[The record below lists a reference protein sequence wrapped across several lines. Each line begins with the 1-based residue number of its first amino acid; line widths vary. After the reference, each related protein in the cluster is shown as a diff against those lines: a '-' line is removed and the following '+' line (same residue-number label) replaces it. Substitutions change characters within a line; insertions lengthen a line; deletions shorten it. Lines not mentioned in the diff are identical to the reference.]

1 MVSIVIVSHSP
12 DLAKGV
18 HALASQ
24 MTQGKIKI
32 AVAAGVDD
40 PDNPIGTDAIAVM
53 MAIEEVYTPQGVLVL
68 VDMGSAI
75 LSTDT
80 ALELLDS
87 EQAANV
93 HVCAAP
99 LIEGCMSACVAAAA
113 GMSLEE
119 VSSEAHNALVAKYTL
134 LEQTAHLPGKGG
146 EQSGEPLLQSATEDE
161 MAFEWRV
168 RNPHGVHARP
178 ASAIVGAV
186 SPYDA
191 QVWLECHGKRVSA
204 RSINSIALL
213 GVEKGDSLTCIVSGN
228 EAQQALQ
235 AFVSLA
241 ENHFNESID
250 NPDVQA
256 DRGPTKTAKV
266 QVSRHQDGRLNAIGA
281 SEGIAIAPV
290 WHYKVSMPKAR
301 ERGYLGYG
309 REWALF
315 SEASGAA
322 LQTLAELAE
331 QTAEKGSQSDS
342 DIFTAHSQILTDP
355 ELVETIRQRLKEA
368 VNVEVAW
375 SQLIEQTAQAYE
387 SSSSDYMKARAND
400 VYDVGRRVMGL
411 LTGEGEQPIE
421 LSEPVI
427 LVATDLSPSDTARLD
442 PAMVKGIILEQG
454 GSTSHSAILARSLGI
469 PAVVGL
475 PGIMA
480 QSQEGQVAVLRG
492 GSGEVWLTPTA
503 QRLEKACR
511 EQDEFETQGEL
522 AMAKTME
529 KATTQDGRA
538 IEIYANLASQEEA
551 EQAIALGA
559 EGVGLVRS
567 EFIFMGSDQPPSE
580 QSQFETY
587 CQIAETFGDKPVI
600 IRTLDIGGDKPLTYM
615 QQGEE
620 ENPYLGC
627 RGLRLCLQNV
637 DVFRL
642 QLNALLRARAK
653 CSNLQVMFP
662 MVATMEELN
671 QAKYLLNSCYEAL
684 QHSGIPAVMPKIGIM
699 IEVPAAVANARQ
711 LAEEVSFFSI
721 GTNDLTQY
729 VMAADR
735 GNDRVSYLVSA
746 AQPAVL
752 RMIEQTA
759 QAAQEAGISVGIC
772 GEMAGDPKLTKALI
786 GMGVSELS
794 MSPNR
799 IAAVKQAV
807 RATESKQATKQVQ
820 EVLGA
825 STLKQVMALL

>member
-24 MTQGKIKI
+24 MSQGKVKI

-80 ALELLDS
+80 ALELIDS

-119 VSSEAHNALVAKYTL
+119 VSGEAHNALVAKYTL
-134 LEQTAHLPGKGG
+134 LEQNAHLPGKAG
-146 EQSGEPLLQSATEDE
+146 LQNDELPALSTAEEE
-161 MAFEWRV
+161 MAFEWQV
-168 RNPHGVHARP
+168 KNPHGIHARP

-186 SPYDA
+186 SSYDA
-191 QVWLECHGKRVSA
+191 QIWLECHGKRVSA

-213 GVEKGDSLTCIVSGN
+213 GVEQGDSLTCVASGN

-235 AFVSLA
+235 AFSSLA
-241 ENHFNESID
+241 QNHFNESIEKTD
-250 NPDVQA
+250 HQTAVLPVQTRKA
-256 DRGPTKTAKV
+256 

-290 WHYKVSMPKAR
+290 WHYKATMPKAR
-301 ERGYLGYG
+301 ERDYLGYG

-331 QTAEKGSQSDS
+331 QTAQKGSQSES

-355 ELVETIRQRLKEA
+355 ELVDTIRQRLKEA
-368 VNVEVAW
+368 VNVEIAW
-375 SQLIEQTAQAYE
+375 SQLIEKTAQAYKD
-387 SSSSDYMKARAND
+387 SSSDYMQARAND
-400 VYDVGRRVMGL
+400 VYDVGCRVMGL

-421 LSEPVI
+421 LTEPVI

-475 PGIMA
+475 SGITT
-480 QSQEGQVAVLRG
+480 QSQEGQTAVVRG
-492 GSGEVWLTPTA
+492 SSGEVWLTPTA
-503 QRLEKACR
+503 QRLEKARR
-511 EQDEFETQGEL
+511 EQDEFDSQGEQ
-522 AMAKTME
+522 ARMKAME
-529 KATTQDGRA
+529 KACTLDGRA
-538 IEIYANLASQEEA
+538 VEINANLSSLEDAG
-551 EQAIALGA
+551 QALALGA

-567 EFIFMGSDQPPSE
+567 EFLFMDSEQPPSE

-587 CQIAETFGDKPVI
+587 CQIAQALGDKPVI
-600 IRTLDIGGDKPLTYM
+600 IRTLDIGGDKPLTYL

-620 ENPYLGC
+620 ENPFLGC

-759 QAAQEAGISVGIC
+759 QAAHEAGISVGIC
-772 GEMAGDPKLTKALI
+772 GEMAGDPKLTEVLL
-786 GMGVSELS
+786 GMGVNELS
-794 MSPNR
+794 MSPIR

-807 RATESKQATKQVQ
+807 RATESKSARMQAQ